1 MSVDTRKSWQGQ
13 NQTTILGKKSDA
25 ESLPVTTT
33 GNRRHPNGA
42 PKVEG
47 EDLIV
52 GIAAELHCHQ
62 RQQHRLAGAGRPDD
76 QRMADIADMKGKT
89 ERGPAFGLAIKQGG
103 FTEMLVPFRP
113 RPHR

>member
-1 MSVDTRKSWQGQ
+1 MQR
-13 NQTTILGKKSDA
+13 DA
-25 ESLPVTTT
+25 EILPVAAT
-33 GNRRHPNGA
+33 GNRCRPNRA

-76 QRMADIADMKGKT
+76 QRMADLAAMKGKT
-89 ERGPAFGLAIKQGG
+89 ERGRAFGLARKQGAVTDRKSAVWG
-103 FTEMLVPFRP
+103 KSVW
-113 RPHR
+113 